1 MAVEVQLGPRRITR
15 AIVSVAGRRTCLKH
29 SRLPKTLL
37 DIEGATLIEHV
48 LRQLHAGG
56 VVQVTLVLSYQTAA
70 TIAEVQRVCDG
81 LKCML
86 VDIVDLGSQYTGFY
100 AKSLL
105 VARSSCLA
113 EDEGVLIAMADHI
126 FDPNLVSDMC
136 KVQLIPNDIE
146 ACVLTDFSSGPH
158 VGLVETAVGVRCS
171 GDGARV
177 TKISRRLARPMV
189 QGAPCQSGL
198 GIEAGLVVCRPT
210 LFCQIE
216 ALAEQGRYFSL
227 ADALQ
232 ELADDGLVTSRC
244 TNGWQWIAVET
255 QEELERTRGQYST
268 GLLFPR
274 GLMKHNHDE
283 FDDEGIAK
291 CFHDPVPVLF
301 VAGGS
306 RWVAAAVP

>member
-1 MAVEVQLGPRRITR
+1 
-15 AIVSVAGRRTCLKH
+15 
-29 SRLPKTLL
+29 
-37 DIEGATLIEHV
+37 
-48 LRQLHAGG
+48 
-56 VVQVTLVLSYQTAA
+56 VTLVLSYQTAA

-126 FDPNLVSDMC
+126 FDPNLVSEMC
-136 KVQLIPNDIE
+136 KVQLIPNEIE

-158 VGLVETAVGVRCS
+158 VGIIETAVGVRCS

-177 TKISRRLARPMV
+177 TEISRRLARPMV
-189 QGAPCQSGL
+189 QGAPCKCGL
-198 GIEAGLVVCRPT
+198 GIEAGLVVCRPS

-216 ALAEQGRYFSL
+216 ALAEHGRYFSL

-255 QEELERTRGQYST
+255 QEELERARGQCSAA
-268 GLLFPR
+268 FVPPR
-274 GLMKHNHDE
+274 GLKDTEDE

-291 CFHDPVPVLF
+291 CFHDPVPVFF
-301 VAGGS
+301 VGGGS
-306 RWVAAAVP
+306 RWVAAAVPGLP